1 MLLCDGKKKG
11 QVCEDQKTRYRSQLS
26 SCSRQTY
33 KQEATRLLTARESD
47 NGVSTTGAR
56 AAEYQFVANI
66 LSRTG
71 IQKDSLVS
79 FSNWF
84 SPSHP
89 LDPSIF
95 QQLDDY
101 YPCATV
107 AANKRLLLFHLV
119 DELLGDILKPW
130 GSSNGGGGC
139 RIQGAQLMETLCSK
153 IRSFPCADCRV
164 LEDIDGLIEKDLP
177 EVRLVAFEEEGE
189 EMVREIEKG
198 IVETLVHETVVE
210 FW

>member
-1 MLLCDGKKKG
+1 M
-11 QVCEDQKTRYRSQLS
+11 
-26 SCSRQTY
+26 
-33 KQEATRLLTARESD
+33 LTARESD
-47 NGVSTTGAR
+47 NGVSSTGAS

-95 QQLDDY
+95 QQLLDDDDYY
-101 YPCATV
+101 YPCAT
-107 AANKRLLLFHLV
+107 ANKRLLLFHLV

-130 GSSNGGGGC
+130 GSSSTGGGC
-139 RIQGAQLMETLCSK
+139 RTRMQGAQLIQTLCAK

-177 EVRLVAFEEEGE
+177 EVRLQRQSAVAFEEEGE
-189 EMVREIEKG
+189 EMVREIEKD